1 MIDLFTVKKMSKSGG
16 WGPVAVNLSA
26 VKADEMVAAFIA
38 DGWAAISVKQTGQV
52 PPMKHQEQAAKKR
65 AEWRER
71 EARSLSA
78 EIQRVMREDGGRY

>member
-38 DGWAAISVKQTGQV
+38 DGWAAISVRSARCRNW
-52 PPMKHQEQAAKKR
+52 PADSAAVS
-65 AEWRER
+65 
-71 EARSLSA
+71 ARSRRWAASM
-78 EIQRVMREDGGRY
+78 V